1 MKWITCVIEQ
11 ENNYVIQNTE
21 RSIIIFRLI
30 DVNKHQRV
38 PKRQSKMD
46 SPEKLATYGTQDE
59 DDQTKNTIEAV
70 AVAWQ
75 LDLQL
80 PVQSGPITNTFVS
93 SNPADG
99 EMYSIQYFELKL
111 VENL

>member
-1 MKWITCVIEQ
+1 MIHKAKKQKQKHNTICVGHHYTPTSTD
-11 ENNYVIQNTE
+11 N
-21 RSIIIFRLI
+21 
-30 DVNKHQRV
+30 VNKHQRV

-80 PVQSGPITNTFVS
+80 PVQSGPITNKFVS